1 MSQLTTRR
9 ITPKYE
15 DIDRIKSLYLSAFPM
30 EERAPFAVLLRRTK
44 SESVHFLA
52 FYEGKQFCGF
62 AYLML
67 EGRLASLMYLAVE
80 ESLRS
85 RGYGT
90 IMIDS
95 IRAYCGDRTVIVD
108 IEQVVPGAENYNV
121 RERRRGFYLRNGF
134 HAAGCG
140 YSLRKVDYE
149 ILVSGSD
156 FSPEAYAALI
166 RHYSA
171 GMVRLDI
178 RDYEGPTIREVHE
191 DDLDALLHLY
201 LHLHEKSVPEQSDAL
216 SQIWNGI
223 LSSPDYHIIVAEQN
237 EKIVSS
243 CTCVI
248 IANLTQGLRPYALI
262 ENVVTDKAYRGRG
275 MASACIRHALHVAE
289 QAGCYKAMLLTGAKD
304 KKTLEFY
311 RRNGF
316 NSNDKT
322 AFIRWL

>member
-1 MSQLTTRR
+1 MSRLTMRR
-9 ITPKYE
+9 ITTKYE

-30 EERAPFAVLLRRTK
+30 EERAPFTVLMRRTK

-52 FYEGKQFCGF
+52 FYAGEQFCGF

-67 EGRLASLMYLAVE
+67 GEQLASLMYLAVE

-85 RGYGT
+85 CGYGT
-90 IMIDS
+90 TMLDS
-95 IRAYCGDRTVIVD
+95 IRSYCGDRTIVVD
-108 IEQVVPGAENYNV
+108 IEQVVPGAENSNL

-134 HAAGCG
+134 HAPGCG

-149 ILVSGSD
+149 ILVSGGA

-166 RHYSA
+166 RRYSA
-171 GMVRLDI
+171 GMVRLNI
-178 RDYEGPTIREVHE
+178 QEYKIPATREVRE
-191 DDLDALLHLY
+191 GDLDALLHLY
-201 LHLHEKSVPEQSDAL
+201 LHLHEKSVPERSDAL
-216 SQIWNGI
+216 SRIWNGI

-237 EKIVSS
+237 GNIVSS

-248 IANLTQGLRPYALI
+248 IANLTHGLRPYALI
-262 ENVVTDKAYRGRG
+262 ENVVTDQAYRGRG